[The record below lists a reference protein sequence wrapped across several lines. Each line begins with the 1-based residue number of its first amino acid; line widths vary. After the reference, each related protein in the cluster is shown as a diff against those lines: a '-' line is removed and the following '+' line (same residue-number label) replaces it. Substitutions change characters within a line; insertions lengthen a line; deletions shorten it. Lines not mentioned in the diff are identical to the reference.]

1 MDQLVA
7 PMRFM
12 RMDDQEFVA
21 LKACVL
27 FNPVTRGLSN
37 ENVMKV
43 LDTRRRLFS
52 ALEHYVHAKNPTEP
66 SRIGDLVF
74 FILSP
79 LQSLAKSISED
90 VLVTKLSGMARV
102 DLLME
107 ELILEDTEPK
117 THKNGID
124 LRRSLPENEQ
134 VGGYPPE
141 LSRQPQKTLTELRT
155 MQTPTTTP
163 VSMTRS
169 IQMSSVGSAPYTLD
183 MNMPTTSTDTE
194 LSPMNDYDMTS
205 TLSSYILDGTLHE

>member
-1 MDQLVA
+1 
-7 PMRFM
+7 
-12 RMDDQEFVA
+12 MDDPEFVT

-27 FNPVTRGLSN
+27 FNPVARGLSN

-52 ALEHYVHAKNPTEP
+52 ALEYYVRTKNPADP
-66 SRIGDLVF
+66 NRIGDLTF

-117 THKNGID
+117 AHKNGID
-124 LRRSLPENEQ
+124 LRRSLSENE
-134 VGGYPPE
+134 
-141 LSRQPQKTLTELRT
+141 
-155 MQTPTTTP
+155 
-163 VSMTRS
+163 
-169 IQMSSVGSAPYTLD
+169 
-183 MNMPTTSTDTE
+183 
-194 LSPMNDYDMTS
+194 
-205 TLSSYILDGTLHE
+205 